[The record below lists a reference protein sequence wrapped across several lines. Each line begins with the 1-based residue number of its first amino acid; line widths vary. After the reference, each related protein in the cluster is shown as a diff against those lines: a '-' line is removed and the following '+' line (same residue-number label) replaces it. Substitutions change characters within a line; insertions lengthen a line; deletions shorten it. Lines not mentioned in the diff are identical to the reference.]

1 MARWS
6 RSSAGAIAALVLC
19 GTALALLL
27 LAPAPARAS
36 EGDGGV
42 LVVGDS
48 LEELTSPHL
57 EGLLP
62 GVPLTINAVGG
73 SNSYEIFD
81 LFQESYDPSDSVIV
95 FDAGTN
101 DNPAYPEILAGNLK
115 KVAAE
120 VGNRCMVV
128 PTIHGYTVNG
138 IDNHGKNRVV
148 HEFAASRPGTQTPDW
163 AATVNQDPALLEPDH
178 LHPNPEG
185 TELRAQLIAEGIQ
198 ACLAGAPTG
207 LPGPAGT
214 SAAAVN
220 EEALPSAGATEAPRP
235 ETEHLALVDRV
246 AARRR
251 ALVQRIAG
259 GFARGAATYAALSRL
274 LPAR

>member
-1 MARWS
+1 MRLL
-6 RSSAGAIAALVLC
+6 RSSVGAALV
-19 GTALALLL
+19 AVAVLAI
-27 LAPAPARAS
+27 APVADAT

-57 EGLLP
+57 EALLP

-73 SNSYEIFD
+73 SNSYQIFD
-81 LFQESYDPSDSVIV
+81 LFQESYSPSDSVIV

-101 DNPAYPEILAGNLK
+101 DNPAYPQILAENLN

-120 VGNRCMVV
+120 IGNRCMVV

-138 IDNHGKNRVV
+138 VNNRGKNRVV

-163 AATVNQDPALLEPDH
+163 AATVNQDPSLLEPDH

-185 TELRAQLIAEGIQ
+185 AEIRAELIAEGIRG
-198 ACLAGAPTG
+198 CLTGAPTG
-207 LPGPAGT
+207 RPGAFAGAPAAGT
-214 SAAAVN
+214 EAEASGQEEVTPAA
-220 EEALPSAGATEAPRP
+220 EAPRP
-235 ETEHLALVDRV
+235 QAVHLKLVDRI
-246 AARRR
+246 ASRRSQLI
-251 ALVQRIAG
+251 AQIAG
-259 GFARGAATYAALSRL
+259 GFARGAATFSALTQL